1 MHAPPLGE
9 TQPAKDQTDEG
20 IAWTRLIWKW
30 SMKKEEHKL
39 GLVLDGD
46 EGSNL
51 NEA

>member
-9 TQPAKDQTDEG
+9 TQRAKDQRDEG

-30 SMKKEEHKL
+30 SMKEEEREL
-39 GLVLDGD
+39 GLLLDGD